1 MEDLED
7 SEVITCS
14 SSTVNGSNLRINII
28 NANLYDSGDIISH
41 PENCSLKNERF
52 GVIKSVTDE
61 LQNICST
68 SSNCSISKSFLV
80 NLLSDSQTFV
90 QCLSSTIFYNCV
102 APSSEIFQLITFNSL
117 ITNCILFF
125 KRLHRTIRIHLIVSG
140 LVFNAN
146 RHFV

>member
-1 MEDLED
+1 MEGLED

-28 NANLYDSGDIISH
+28 NANLYDSGDISQ

-52 GVIKSVTDE
+52 GIIKSVTDE

-80 NLLSDSQTFV
+80 NLLSDSQII

-102 APSSEIFQLITFNSL
+102 SPSSEILQLTAYNSL
-117 ITNCILFF
+117 ITNSILFF
-125 KRLHRTIRIHLIVSG
+125 KRLRRTIRIHLIVSG
-140 LVFNAN
+140 LVSNAN
-146 RHFV
+146 KHFV